1 MKITA
6 IKQQAKRA
14 DRYSIFIDGK
24 YSFSLSETA
33 LLESGINS
41 GQNLEKGQVRE
52 FKQKSADDK
61 IYQQAL
67 RYVSLRPRSV
77 GEMELYLTYK
87 KQASPSLSESILN
100 KLSNIGLLN
109 DEKLA
114 GMFVNDRLL
123 FRPTSLRKL
132 SAELKKKK
140 ISQEIIDRVLAE
152 HNDDSTLN
160 LVIASKRRQKKYQD
174 DEKLMQYLARQG
186 YGYSDIKAALKA
198 E

>member
-6 IKQQAKRA
+6 IKQQAKRP

-33 LLESGINS
+33 LLDAKIAS
-41 GQNLEKGQVRE
+41 GQNLEKEQVRE
-52 FKQKSADDK
+52 FKQISADDK

-67 RYVSLRPRSV
+67 KYAAMRPRSY
-77 GEMELYLTYK
+77 GEMEFYLNFK
-87 KQASPSLSESILN
+87 KQASPSLSDSILN

-109 DEKLA
+109 DDKFAEL
-114 GMFVNDRLL
+114 FVNDRLL
-123 FRPTSLRKL
+123 LKPTSLRKL
-132 SAELKKKK
+132 SLELKKKK
-140 ISQEIIDRVLAE
+140 INQEIIDRVLE
-152 HNDDSTLN
+152 GHKDTSTLN

-186 YGYSDIKAALKA
+186 YNYSDIKDALNA